1 MRVGACPSVGLL
13 VSRVARK
20 IFLLL
25 FFRCGA
31 QRGVVPS
38 SRGLRAVY
46 SPATLRLR
54 SCALRVRSVY
64 ALRALRVRSV
74 YAPCK
79 LLLTSGLVLFTSGF
93 VRFASSASRAT
104 TCGLHQ
110 GHLRFTPG
118 LPAWANRVYGPS
130 RLSQGGA
137 CRFVLSR
144 ARPLLKRGVPAAHPI
159 AAPGRRPPSAQAQVP
174 RALLA
179 FGRSGAH
186 ASRHADA
193 STSTMARRRSV
204 SVSLSLSLA
213 RVERRVVVARSRS
226 SRVTRSSHV
235 ATRRQ
240 SWHRAEC
247 TERRERT
254 RDERGQGGGGGG
266 AVTAT
271 IRTHHE
277 SAVSYGVPAPPPQ
290 PWPRARLYLR
300 RGGSQEGISRSNCT
314 VHYTTCVYATGHIS
328 QSAATETSDG
338 GHWRSPARAL
348 AGDTSIS
355 PNPPPAHAPSQR
367 VYVNTVKLP
376 HEPCGWVRGLV
387 RLPAQAASSTAT
399 AAELAGA

>member
-1 MRVGACPSVGLL
+1 MPSTRGL
-13 VSRVARK
+13 
-20 IFLLL
+20 
-25 FFRCGA
+25 
-31 QRGVVPS
+31 
-38 SRGLRAVY
+38 LRAVY

-54 SCALRVRSVY
+54 SCAFRVRSVC

-79 LLLTSGLVLFTSGF
+79 LQLTSGLVLFTSGF

-144 ARPLLKRGVPAAHPI
+144 ARPLLKRGVPAARPI

-193 STSTMARRRSV
+193 STSTIARRRSV

-271 IRTHHE
+271 THTHHS
-277 SAVSYGVPAPPPQ
+277 SAVSYDVPAPPPQ
-290 PWPRARLYLR
+290 PPWPRAHLYLLR
-300 RGGSQEGISRSNCT
+300 CGDSQEGTSRSNCT
-314 VHYTTCVYATGHIS
+314 CPVQRAALSCRYGVVGGVGATD
-328 QSAATETSDG
+328 QRT
-338 GHWRSPARAL
+338 SPAS
-348 AGDTSIS
+348 GTDHHTS
-355 PNPPPAHAPSQR
+355 QTR
-367 VYVNTVKLP
+367 
-376 HEPCGWVRGLV
+376 
-387 RLPAQAASSTAT
+387 
-399 AAELAGA
+399 